1 MFKLIDNF
9 ITKEQCEDI
18 LNYSLT
24 NLDLREAK
32 IITENG
38 AKFDNHRKSKIA
50 FDRYEKFEFLN
61 KKIMN
66 FVLDDI
72 SINGYKIEFTDKG
85 YQFTTYKPGEYYN
98 WHNDSSDQRY
108 YSVVIQLNDDYIGGT
123 LELVTEN
130 KVVELKN
137 GTGNGL
143 IFLSEMNHRVTEV
156 IKGVRYSLVCWL
168 KLIPIE
174 NHKKSII

>member
-9 ITKEQCEDI
+9 LTKEQCADI

-24 NLDLREAK
+24 NLDLRAAK
-32 IITENG
+32 IITDNG
-38 AKFDNHRKSKIA
+38 PNIDNHRKSKIA

-61 KKIMN
+61 KKIMDL
-66 FVLDDI
+66 VLDNL
-72 SINGYKIEFTDKG
+72 SVNGYKLGFSDKG
-85 YQFTTYKPGEYYN
+85 YQFTSYKPGEYYN

-108 YSVVIQLNDDYIGGT
+108 CSIVIQLNNDYVGGT

-156 IKGVRYSLVCWL
+156 IEGVRYSLVCWL
-168 KLIPIE
+168 KLLPLE
-174 NHKKSII
+174 NRKQSII